1 MLFISLCYKQTLRKR
16 EYAYQQTAESVR
28 QVKGCGAGM
37 RNMAL
42 EWRTERERTFPTGCD
57 GCFPVI
63 EKRYQTVPAE
73 AFCVSKTRKEVVT
86 RERLVFL
93 YRICREDGLFY

>member
-16 EYAYQQTAESVR
+16 EYAYQQKAESVR
-28 QVKGCGAGM
+28 RVKGCGAGM

-42 EWRTERERTFPTGCD
+42 EWRTERKRIFRQAATG
-57 GCFPVI
+57 FPVI

-73 AFCVSKTRKEVVT
+73 AFCASKT
-86 RERLVFL
+86 
-93 YRICREDGLFY
+93 